1 MYTKPDIESSGI
13 LNEIQFRDLFDL
25 EEIQRLQDLFSDASM
40 VASVITYP
48 DGTPITKPSNFCKLC
63 NLIRKTEKGR
73 ANCLKSD
80 AIVSQYNSTGPN
92 IQKCLSCGLW
102 DAGASIT
109 VGGKHIANWLIGQ
122 VRNTNMDKKQV
133 IQYAEEIGADKTE
146 FMKAFDEIPSMSI
159 EQFNKITK
167 TLFAFAN
174 QLSEKAYNNLLL
186 KLEIAEGEKNRK
198 LLQDQEERF
207 QLLFNQAPL
216 GYQSLDLEG
225 NFIEVNQQ
233 WLDILGYSHD
243 EVIGKWFGD
252 FLTPRHRE
260 AFQKKFPAFKAQGHI
275 HSEFEMIHKNNSILF
290 ISFDGKIGYD
300 NHGEFK
306 QTHCILQNITE
317 RKHAEQELLQ
327 QKNILKT
334 IIDSTTEAIF
344 AKDRD
349 GKYLFINEAGAKML
363 GSTVENIIGRTDK
376 DIIPDDIAREFQ
388 KTDEYVIWSGQVYE
402 REEKGIIDDK
412 YYTFLTH
419 KSPWKDNSGIIIG
432 LIGVSSDI
440 TKRKQTEI
448 RLKES
453 EFKYRLLVENQTDL
467 VVKLDKKG
475 NFTYVSPSYCKVF
488 GKEECELLGQSFLTF
503 VHADDLIHSENEIK
517 KLNLPP
523 HNCQFEHLANTVN
536 GWRWFSWSNTA
547 ELNVKREVISIVGVG
562 RDITERKKTERL
574 LQENNKKIEVQNEAL
589 IKINNELLVA
599 KEHAEESDRLKTA
612 FLQNMSHEIRTPMNA
627 IMGFAGLLPD
637 QYNNK
642 LKLEKYSEIINKRS
656 TDLLNV
662 VNDILDIAKI
672 ESGQLPLNIE
682 ECNLTDLF
690 AELTTVFTEYKA
702 RIEKQHIKL
711 NLFAPTNKKENIII
725 TDRGKLRQIFI
736 YLLSNAFKFTN
747 TGAVEGGCTIDSN
760 NILFYVKDSGI
771 GIPAD
776 KHDIIFERFTQ
787 LKQSTS
793 KNMGGTGLGLS
804 IAKGLTTLLGGK
816 IWLESESEKGT
827 IFYFSIP
834 YKASNTEQNKTVIVS
849 APEIFNFPNKNV
861 LIVEDDYYNAEYLKE
876 ILTETGLSV
885 LHTEYGNEAVNIALS
900 TSPNLIL
907 MDIRLPDINGYD
919 AVKLIRQQNTGV
931 IIIAQTAYASFDERQ
946 KALDAGCNDYISKPT
961 NREMLLTMIGKHFI
975 ISEK

>member
-1 MYTKPDIESSGI
+1 
-13 LNEIQFRDLFDL
+13 
-25 EEIQRLQDLFSDASM
+25 
-40 VASVITYP
+40 
-48 DGTPITKPSNFCKLC
+48 
-63 NLIRKTEKGR
+63 
-73 ANCLKSD
+73 
-80 AIVSQYNSTGPN
+80 
-92 IQKCLSCGLW
+92 
-102 DAGASIT
+102 
-109 VGGKHIANWLIGQ
+109 
-122 VRNTNMDKKQV
+122 
-133 IQYAEEIGADKTE
+133 
-146 FMKAFDEIPSMSI
+146 
-159 EQFNKITK
+159 
-167 TLFAFAN
+167 
-174 QLSEKAYNNLLL
+174 
-186 KLEIAEGEKNRK
+186 
-198 LLQDQEERF
+198 
-207 QLLFNQAPL
+207 
-216 GYQSLDLEG
+216 
-225 NFIEVNQQ
+225 
-233 WLDILGYSHD
+233 
-243 EVIGKWFGD
+243 
-252 FLTPRHRE
+252 
-260 AFQKKFPAFKAQGHI
+260 
-275 HSEFEMIHKNNSILF
+275 
-290 ISFDGKIGYD
+290 
-300 NHGEFK
+300 
-306 QTHCILQNITE
+306 
-317 RKHAEQELLQ
+317 
-327 QKNILKT
+327 
-334 IIDSTTEAIF
+334 
-344 AKDRD
+344 
-349 GKYLFINEAGAKML
+349 
-363 GSTVENIIGRTDK
+363 
-376 DIIPDDIAREFQ
+376 
-388 KTDEYVIWSGQVYE
+388 
-402 REEKGIIDDK
+402 
-412 YYTFLTH
+412 
-419 KSPWKDNSGIIIG
+419 
-432 LIGVSSDI
+432 
-440 TKRKQTEI
+440 
-448 RLKES
+448 
-453 EFKYRLLVENQTDL
+453 
-467 VVKLDKKG
+467 
-475 NFTYVSPSYCKVF
+475 
-488 GKEECELLGQSFLTF
+488 
-503 VHADDLIHSENEIK
+503 
-517 KLNLPP
+517 
-523 HNCQFEHLANTVN
+523 
-536 GWRWFSWSNTA
+536 
-547 ELNVKREVISIVGVG
+547 
-562 RDITERKKTERL
+562 
-574 LQENNKKIEVQNEAL
+574 
-589 IKINNELLVA
+589 
-599 KEHAEESDRLKTA
+599 
-612 FLQNMSHEIRTPMNA
+612 
-627 IMGFAGLLPD
+627 
-637 QYNNK
+637 
-642 LKLEKYSEIINKRS
+642 
-656 TDLLNV
+656 LLNV